1 MPIPGVGFTEVAI
14 ILVAALLIFG
24 PDKLPEIMGQ
34 AGRAIRDFRKMTGNL
49 QGEFEKN
56 LNEVAGTDVRKT
68 LSNEIAGLKGEVQS
82 ATNAVNGKAA
92 TRTTSAA
99 KSTTAAKTTTTAGKS
114 TATSTT
120 KPSTTATSRT
130 TTPSTARASTTTG
143 SVVGSG
149 AAKAAAEPVIEE
161 SREIEFVPVV
171 TSTRRRSSAAPA
183 AAAVAPVTIPASR
196 TAATS
201 GAAPV
206 AVAEGAGEA
215 DGLDPFARARSRR
228 QAAGY
233 QR

>member
-82 ATNAVNGKAA
+82 ATNAVNGKPA
-92 TRTTSAA
+92 TRTTTAA
-99 KSTTAAKTTTTAGKS
+99 KSTTGAKTTTAGKS

-183 AAAVAPVTIPASR
+183 AASAAPVTIPASR
-196 TAATS
+196 PAATS

-206 AVAEGAGEA
+206 AVADGAGDA